1 MASAGL
7 AAFVRTQ
14 IARARA
20 LGWPESALIVGV
32 FVWVAAWLQPKFL
45 HVWSAGWIEWDARA
59 MGLAA
64 WRFHG
69 TGLFPRDLGADLA
82 SAMCPPGWKLLYWIG
97 TLFTDPYQVSRLLPF
112 VLVSFVAWQ
121 VSACAR
127 ARGGPVVAAVT
138 LFLVLRCP
146 FVWDR
151 ICGANPRA
159 FGLPLVIA
167 FLRYAL
173 ERRGRA
179 TAIVLVAQAAFYPSV
194 LMVCAPAFALLCVR
208 DAWRD
213 RSIRPLILLAICG
226 AACVAL
232 VAPTVFFV
240 DPRIGSAITI
250 EQLAHLK
257 QRSIWSLYPLPPHHW
272 IFMRA
277 YQLPLQDDAARPL
290 TTVPVGH
297 AIDFAIAALAAIVFS
312 VAAVRRKLPLALYVT
327 AACSVAAYFLAC
339 AVAYRLY
346 VPDRLLHYVS
356 VPLILLFF
364 LPLTAELLAL
374 LKVRR
379 APLLASLLIVVA
391 TVVASG
397 DGLASI
403 HDLRDF
409 RPRNDKSFDFIA
421 KLPRDVLI
429 AAHPARS
436 SDIEVFGQRSVLF
449 SGITNAP
456 NFATYGITVEQ
467 RISDFYTAYYA
478 ADLSMV
484 RRFVA
489 DEHIDYLVIDE
500 RDFGPKAN
508 ERAAYVEPW
517 TTLARRLL
525 YSTPPANMV
534 LANPPASALVFQ
546 DGPVKVLAAP
556 RL

>member
-20 LGWPESALIVGV
+20 LGWPESALLASVL
-32 FVWVAAWLQPKFL
+32 VWIAAWLRPKFL

-112 VLVSFVAWQ
+112 GLVAFVAWQ
-121 VSACAR
+121 VFACAR
-127 ARGGPVVAAVT
+127 ARGGPVVAAAT

-146 FVWDR
+146 FLWDR

-179 TAIVLVAQAAFYPSV
+179 TAAVLLAQAAFYPSV

-213 RSIRPLILLAICG
+213 RSIRPLVLLAICG
-226 AACVAL
+226 VACAAL
-232 VAPTVFFV
+232 VAPTVLFV
-240 DPRIGSAITI
+240 DPRIGPAITI
-250 EQLAHLK
+250 EQLAHLE
-257 QRSIWSLYPLPPHHW
+257 QRSIWSLYPLPPHRW
-272 IFMRA
+272 IFTRA
-277 YQLPLQDDAARPL
+277 YYLPLQDDAPGPL

-297 AIDFAIAALAAIVFS
+297 AIDFAIGVLAAIVFS
-312 VAAVRRKLPLALYVT
+312 VAALRRKLPFALYAT
-327 AACSVAAYFLAC
+327 AACSIAAYFAAC

-356 VPLILLFF
+356 VPIILLFF
-364 LPLTAELLAL
+364 VPLTAELLTL
-374 LKVRR
+374 LKVLR
-379 APLLASLLIVVA
+379 APLLASVLVVAA

-397 DGLASI
+397 DGLAVI
-403 HDLRDF
+403 HELRDF

-449 SGITNAP
+449 SGISNAP
-456 NFATYGITVEQ
+456 NFATYGLTVER
-467 RISDFYTAYYA
+467 RISEFYTAYYA
-478 ADLSMV
+478 ADLSTV

-489 DEHIDYLVIDE
+489 NQHLDYLVVDQ
-500 RDFGPKAN
+500 RDFGPKAY

-517 TTLARRLL
+517 TLQAQGLL
-525 YSTPPANMV
+525 DKTPAASMV
-534 LANPPASALVFQ
+534 LANPPANAIVFQ
-546 DGPVKVLAAP
+546 DGPVCVLDAHA
-556 RL
+556 L